1 MKIIGGDAHWREV
14 IHFLLS
20 ALIENDRLTD
30 LVVATEVLSEVD
42 ELPDSPFER
51 AFHRRMALGAAIVSR
66 LLAEGVLEHDKR
78 VRQLFRRCLLP
89 LFATMSSDF
98 VTVLSSTAGRHSLA
112 WLHDLLIDY
121 IVEQSEAESVVAA
134 ASLITTLPD
143 SHARMNPVLQYFR
156 KSSFPFR
163 SIVLRITSPE
173 PYEDEPLIFPNW
185 TYALVLE
192 TLLSPQW
199 MSLGDGVEC
208 AIDFF
213 RYAKRDILRDTAYRV
228 GLGSR
233 LTDLLTTVFAAD
245 GPFGERDQDIVFAE
259 CFGALA
265 VEHVRSTDG
274 LGIDTWNE
282 AAWVELEGAPGIL
295 RIVFL
300 IFNLARTRSVDA
312 VRQLVAYMGDQI
324 QILGQLPACLRAYLP
339 IRRDYASITDLTSLN
354 DTEIASYFPIHIGC
368 RRQITIASRS
378 TTSADWC
385 EAADKMPDIVLRILC
400 DQDFRRERI
409 HGIETEEVAVRVI
422 ERCLERP
429 SLALAMPHIWTR
441 LIALCPKM
449 EEQLRAVLILGASR
463 AGDSVEISNWSRV
476 HRGDEF
482 IPMQLRLPSEAKL
495 LPYSVVALVDEVSR
509 VHWRSAREH
518 PISLSLAELVVK
530 VSQAGLLLEVAS
542 DTTYDATSR
551 AAAAMLYMLHPD
563 ANAGNIEE
571 CERLVVALYV
581 PRARRWYLR
590 AAAATFDERMQQK
603 VSRSANVLGQL
614 LVSGRSDFEGRL
626 ALEPTLERWRERSS
640 APVVNSPGE
649 IWS

>member
-1 MKIIGGDAHWREV
+1 M
-14 IHFLLS
+14 
-20 ALIENDRLTD
+20 
-30 LVVATEVLSEVD
+30 
-42 ELPDSPFER
+42 
-51 AFHRRMALGAAIVSR
+51 
-66 LLAEGVLEHDKR
+66 
-78 VRQLFRRCLLP
+78 
-89 LFATMSSDF
+89 
-98 VTVLSSTAGRHSLA
+98 
-112 WLHDLLIDY
+112 
-121 IVEQSEAESVVAA
+121 
-134 ASLITTLPD
+134 
-143 SHARMNPVLQYFR
+143 
-156 KSSFPFR
+156 
-163 SIVLRITSPE
+163 
-173 PYEDEPLIFPNW
+173 
-185 TYALVLE
+185 
-192 TLLSPQW
+192 
-199 MSLGDGVEC
+199 
-208 AIDFF
+208 
-213 RYAKRDILRDTAYRV
+213 
-228 GLGSR
+228 
-233 LTDLLTTVFAAD
+233 FAAD

-265 VEHVRSTDG
+265 VEHVRPTDG

-385 EAADKMPDIVLRILC
+385 EAADKMPDIVLCILC
-400 DQDFRRERI
+400 DRDFRRERI

-463 AGDSVEISNWSRV
+463 AGDFVEISNWSRV